1 MSSLLASSVT
11 VRRWV
16 CVDIAPPS
24 GRRTKG
30 RRDRPS
36 ARRRPMRTDE
46 RPQQSCSSQPDSM
59 RLPCA
64 PGTVWPNTRM
74 GACAPHSA
82 GQRNQMRF
90 LVCLEHTMERWSTTV
105 WQSLVPRQRKQAE
118 VVGILRRECDDRA
131 LILDR
136 RRTLVPNTFV
146 IELPPESHRQ
156 LTDDSAQ
163 VAGHLAAQ
171 VRRHAAEQG
180 YTFAGPVAVHL
191 APADDAGVGR
201 FRIRSHISPLHR

>member
-1 MSSLLASSVT
+1 
-11 VRRWV
+11 
-16 CVDIAPPS
+16 
-24 GRRTKG
+24 
-30 RRDRPS
+30 
-36 ARRRPMRTDE
+36 
-46 RPQQSCSSQPDSM
+46 
-59 RLPCA
+59 
-64 PGTVWPNTRM
+64 
-74 GACAPHSA
+74 
-82 GQRNQMRF
+82 MRF
-90 LVCLEHTMERWSTTV
+90 LAGLEHTMERWSTTV

-136 RRTLVPNTFV
+136 RRTLVPNAFV

-163 VAGHLAAQ
+163 VAGHLAAHI
-171 VRRHAAEQG
+171 RRHAAEQG

-201 FRIRSHISPLHR
+201 FRIRSHISPFTDDTTPGNRSRTPAAVSRWDGTEIRLRTGVGDLKWRR